1 MPASCGIIK
10 LTVDEFQ
17 RLEGIAKDFAG
28 IGFGERIYEQVSDAK
43 QIRQLNLALQW
54 TEVDI

>member
-10 LTVDEFQ
+10 VTVDEFQ
-17 RLEGIAKDFAG
+17 RSESITKDFAV
-28 IGFGERIYEQVSDAK
+28 IGFGQRIYEQVGDAK

>member
-1 MPASCGIIK
+1 